1 MSTYPI
7 RFTVM
12 TYNIWASARWPERE
26 ESLKHFLQ
34 FHQPDILCLQE
45 LRPETRDLIDT
56 VLTGHQ
62 RIDDPF
68 EGWIREGNI
77 YFNQTLFEMVGHG
90 AEDLQMYEQLRRL
103 FWVRLR
109 YRFAP
114 NRTIFV
120 STAHY
125 TWAGNPDEKAGG
137 VNPRYAQAQ
146 RTVAALY
153 KLAAENEPLL
163 FMGDLNDFLHPIR
176 ILREGGLTDSFSG
189 LGRHTDFTHP
199 ASPTAK
205 GTPQSIDWIFHRG
218 SIAPMTSEVVDFFWE
233 DLAPSDHKPVLATYR
248 LI

>member
-12 TYNIWASARWPERE
+12 TYNIWASTRWPERKE
-26 ESLKHFLQ
+26 PLKQLLM

-45 LRPETRDLIDT
+45 LRQETRDLIDA

-62 RIDDPF
+62 RIDDTF
-68 EGWIREGNI
+68 DGFLGEGNI
-77 YFNQTLFEMVGHG
+77 YFSQALFEMVEYG
-90 AEDLQMYEQLRRL
+90 AHDLQMYEQSRRL

-109 YRFAP
+109 CRFAP
-114 NRTIFV
+114 NRTLFV

-125 TWAGNPDEKAGG
+125 TSVGNPEEKAGG
-137 VNPRYAQAQ
+137 INPRFGQAQ
-146 RTVAALY
+146 RTVAAFKQLTVDD
-153 KLAAENEPLL
+153 EPLL
-163 FMGDLNDFLHPIR
+163 FMGDLNDFVHPIR
-176 ILREGGLTDSFSG
+176 ILREAGLTDSFSG

-218 SIAPMTSEVVDFFWE
+218 AIAPMTSEVVDFFWE